1 MIFKSFSQKLKS
13 SIWLQGLLV
22 AAIAYPVGVM
32 AQSKTEH
39 VISQKNRTYAPG
51 KIEINKGESVTFLN
65 DDVFLHNAILE
76 DERMSF
82 DSGSMEEGESLTVKF
97 KKTGTFNVKCAIH
110 PKMNLEVTVVK

>member
-1 MIFKSFSQKLKS
+1 MIFKLFCRKLKS
-13 SIWLQGLLV
+13 SIWLQCSLI
-22 AAIAYPVGVM
+22 AAIAFPVGVM

-51 KIEINKGESVTFLN
+51 KVEIKKGESITFLN

-76 DERMSF
+76 DKRMSF

-110 PKMNLEVTVVK
+110 PKMNLEVIVK